1 MTGRHIDLPVLA
13 LGGAALLSSVFTFS
27 SGGPAQVE
35 FVHIRGTGL
44 VLLLICGVAAVIAGI
59 LRLRWLAIASG
70 AALLAGA
77 LVQLL
82 QADQSI
88 NWLAGDGSTVAL
100 LGGLGIGLLAVT
112 LTPRT
117 SSAEHPGSS
126 DQKRT
131 ANAKPD

>member
-1 MTGRHIDLPVLA
+1 MTGRRVDLPVLA
-13 LGGAALLSSVFTFS
+13 LGGAALLGCVFTFS
-27 SGGPAQVE
+27 AGGPAQVE

-59 LRLRWLAIASG
+59 LRLRGPAIASG
-70 AALLAGA
+70 AALVAGA
-77 LVQLL
+77 LLQLL
-82 QADQSI
+82 QADQST
-88 NWLAGDGSTVAL
+88 NWLSGDGSTVAL

-117 SSAEHPGSS
+117 SSTHPESA

-131 ANAKPD
+131 TNAKHD